1 MFGDERCICGT
12 SSTRGLRNHFRP
24 ATPFVVALAATLLER
39 AGYVMKREFFSDD
52 IRRART
58 VVSQNHEDIIV
69 VPPNGHKADLEDT
82 KGCA

>member
-1 MFGDERCICGT
+1 
-12 SSTRGLRNHFRP
+12 
-24 ATPFVVALAATLLER
+24 
-39 AGYVMKREFFSDD
+39 MKREFFSDD

>member
-1 MFGDERCICGT
+1 
-12 SSTRGLRNHFRP
+12 
-24 ATPFVVALAATLLER
+24 
-39 AGYVMKREFFSDD
+39 MKREFFSGD

-69 VPPNGHKADLEDT
+69 VPANGRKADLEDT